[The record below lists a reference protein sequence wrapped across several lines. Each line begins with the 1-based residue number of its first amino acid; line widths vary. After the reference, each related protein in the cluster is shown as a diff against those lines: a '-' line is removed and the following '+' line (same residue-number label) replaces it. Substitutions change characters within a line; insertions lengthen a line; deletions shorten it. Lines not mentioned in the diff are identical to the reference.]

1 MLKGVKL
8 ALCGMECVNLNNNV
22 TKILEICYSYDKK
35 RQNFLKMWRMKNL
48 LLLGNISIFKT
59 LAFSKIIHLTL
70 VTSVPSTVDLLCKIQ
85 IDVLLDKKNAKIK
98 RATLCCD
105 YADSGLKSIDIFS
118 KIVRLQ

>member
-8 ALCGMECVNLNNNV
+8 ALCGMECVNPNNNV

-70 VTSVPSTVDLLCKIQ
+70 VTSAPSTVDLLCRRSAGQEKCE
-85 IDVLLDKKNAKIK
+85 N
-98 RATLCCD
+98 
-105 YADSGLKSIDIFS
+105 
-118 KIVRLQ
+118 